1 MVELA
6 SSYVGFIFG
15 LFEFFWLRIIEAD
28 WYFVPVLAFGL
39 LFSLFFIFFLSIW
52 LLAAIW
58 NIVVLMMSHA
68 QRLTKIKFPFIGDWL
83 EAGLSASDERIAKQ
97 TDYMQKH
104 EENMALAYLKYKTAA
119 KELTD
124 EDSVILRKILRLDK
138 AGSNILEALR
148 EFEQIPEED
157 KLFFEKQ
164 FETGALDKWM
174 ETNKQYG
181 AYSR

>member
-1 MVELA
+1 
-6 SSYVGFIFG
+6 
-15 LFEFFWLRIIEAD
+15 
-28 WYFVPVLAFGL
+28 
-39 LFSLFFIFFLSIW
+39 
-52 LLAAIW
+52 
-58 NIVVLMMSHA
+58 MMSHA